1 VPSFSWIQEG
11 EKGSDVFESVITR
24 MGLVTKIFERKQERQ
39 ILLTPAD
46 YARNSWIVQEGKL
59 KRSRFM

>member
-46 YARNSWIVQEGKL
+46 YARNS
-59 KRSRFM
+59 